1 MRGRWVTHK
10 ENVSLWWARLKAA
23 PTWLTSSLGARL
35 WLRGCNQVGANTRT
49 FWRPNVENRGRIVL
63 GARVRLNSHWA
74 PIELV
79 SGPNGIIDIG
89 DDVFINYGSMISAH
103 LRVRIGSN
111 VMVGN
116 YCIVADT
123 EIPGIGDPPGGPSIE
138 PRPVEIGDGAWLA
151 ARVTV
156 LPGSRIGAGAVI
168 AAGSVVA
175 GDIPPGNVAGGI
187 PARILRA
194 G

>member
-1 MRGRWVTHK
+1 MKSQGRVAQ
-10 ENVSLWWARLKAA
+10 WWATLKAGQV
-23 PTWLTSSLGARL
+23 WLTSSLGARL
-35 WLRGCNQVGANTRT
+35 WLRSCDRVGPNTRT
-49 FWRPNVENRGRIVL
+49 FWRPNIENRGRIVL
-63 GARVRLNSHWA
+63 GARVRLNSNWA

-79 SGPNGIIDIG
+79 SGPSGVIDIG
-89 DDVFINYGSMISAH
+89 DGVFINYGSMISAH
-103 LRVRIGSN
+103 LSVRIGSN

-123 EIPGIGDPPGGPSIE
+123 ETPGIGDPTAASSIE
-138 PRPVEIGDGAWLA
+138 PRAVEIGEGAWLA

-156 LPGSRIGAGAVI
+156 LPGARIGAGAVI

-175 GDIPPGNVAGGI
+175 GEIPAGAVAGGI